1 MGTKKKQTDL
11 LGDIIEKGKEGAKK
25 TKDSLD
31 KKVTRHTKADAQQD
45 FFPETIP
52 TTAEGKKALSAAQ
65 KKKLKESQMDMFPK
79 ELKNAKQKVVKKAA
93 GGPIQ
98 KFGVGG
104 CIGKQLKKGAGK
116 AAEATGKAAVAA
128 GKATGKTA
136 TRFTKA
142 AAATATKKAKDLI
155 AKKKKKIA
163 DKKKTQTKVLQQQTN
178 WSKSQAGQA
187 RNWDDLPAKTKEVM
201 EKHKLAGGGFL
212 KKAKG
217 AWETSK
223 DKAAGKKAAKARH
236 DKLEEKGTL
245 FPEVASCS
253 PPSSFNLILEPNIS
267 ICSSMFSPPC
277 ANIFCIPMS
286 MPPFSIINSDLFDL

>member
-1 MGTKKKQTDL
+1 MGFLKK
-11 LGDIIEKGKEGAKK
+11 I
-25 TKDSLD
+25 
-31 KKVTRHTKADAQQD
+31 
-45 FFPETIP
+45 
-52 TTAEGKKALSAAQ
+52 GKK
-65 KKKLKESQMDMFPK
+65 
-79 ELKNAKQKVVKKAA
+79 
-93 GGPIQ
+93 
-98 KFGVGG
+98 
-104 CIGKQLKKGAGK
+104 LKKGAGK

-236 DKLEEKGTL
+236 DKLEEKGKMSKRERNKVL
-245 FPEVASCS
+245 KRIEEKGYASGG
-253 PPSSFNLILEPNIS
+253 PVRKS
-267 ICSSMFSPPC
+267 IDGI
-277 ANIFCIPMS
+277 AQRG
-286 MPPFSIINSDLFDL
+286 LTRAKHK